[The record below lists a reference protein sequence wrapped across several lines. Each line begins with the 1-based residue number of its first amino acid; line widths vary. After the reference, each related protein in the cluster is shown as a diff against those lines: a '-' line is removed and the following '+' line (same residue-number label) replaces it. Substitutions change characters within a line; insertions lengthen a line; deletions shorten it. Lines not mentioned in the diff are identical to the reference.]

1 MKLVYYGYRD
11 WAFEVFRGVRTKE
24 KYLVTTQDYDIVDSI
39 KPDLV
44 FFVGWSY
51 KIPENIVNDYTCV
64 CLHPSP
70 LPKYRGGSPIQN
82 QILRN
87 EKDSSV
93 SLFIMDEGLDTG
105 DVLYQSEFSLSGSL
119 DDIFDRIVTIGV
131 RGINYITNNANNLNN
146 IKTKQD
152 DSVATFFRR
161 KKQSD
166 SEIKISDFEKYEPEY
181 FYNKIRCLNNPYP
194 NAFIRCKNGEKL
206 FILST
211 RIES

>member
-11 WAFEVFRGVRTKE
+11 WSFEIFKGIEAKE
-24 KYLVTTQDYDIVDSI
+24 KYLVTTQDYDIIDSI
-39 KPDLV
+39 SPDLI

-51 KIPENIVNDYTCV
+51 KIPEEIVSNYTCV

-87 EKDSSV
+87 EKESAV
-93 SLFIMDEGLDTG
+93 SLFVMDKGLDTG
-105 DVLYQSEFSLSGSL
+105 DILYQSEFSLRGSL
-119 DDIFDRIVTIGV
+119 DDIFDRITAIGTK
-131 RGINYITNNANNLNN
+131 GINTVVANADNLNN

-152 DSVATFFRR
+152 DSEATFFRR

-166 SEIKISDFEKYEPEY
+166 SEINSTDFEKFEAEY
-181 FYNKIRCLNNPYP
+181 FYNKVRCLNDPYP

>member
-11 WAFEVFRGVRTKE
+11 WAFEVFRGVKAKE

-119 DDIFDRIVTIGV
+119 DDIFDRIVTIGI